1 MRLQTYTRK
10 DLPWVLLFNVALP
23 LIVYAIAVKYTSEV
37 NAMALQATPPL
48 LKGIFDMVTDGKVD
62 CISLFQVLSIVVCIV
77 LTETLKNSKIL
88 LLKDTPASLGF
99 CIALW
104 IGTWIDEWNLLWF
117 IYRARASNQRQVE
130 SQWCDPV
137 VRKRFRWVSGVWA
150 FSFTAENVLKIT
162 LVFVYPA
169 STMVYLMPILA
180 FVTVSLVVSGTYC
193 YMKKAL
199 KQDSLRPEKVLLL

>member
-1 MRLQTYTRK
+1 MLSSNKFKRTCDSLTR
-10 DLPWVLLFNVALP
+10 
-23 LIVYAIAVKYTSEV
+23 
-37 NAMALQATPPL
+37 
-48 LKGIFDMVTDGKVD
+48 
-62 CISLFQVLSIVVCIV
+62 
-77 LTETLKNSKIL
+77 IL

-104 IGTWIDEWNLLWF
+104 IRTWIDEWNLLWF
-117 IYRARASNQRQVE
+117 TYRAQASNQRQVE
-130 SQWCDPV
+130 SRWCDPV
-137 VRKRFRWVSGVWA
+137 VLWA

-193 YMKKAL
+193 YMKKI
-199 KQDSLRPEKVLLL
+199 KD